1 MTCFIKLNK
10 DERVSNN
17 MNVEGLCLPVNV
29 LSDVNEGHAHY
40 SAASVCSDRT
50 DVVGLTFV

>member
-17 MNVEGLCLPVNV
+17 MNVEGLCLPMNV
-29 LSDVNEGHAHY
+29 LSYVNEGHAHY

-50 DVVGLTFV
+50 DVV